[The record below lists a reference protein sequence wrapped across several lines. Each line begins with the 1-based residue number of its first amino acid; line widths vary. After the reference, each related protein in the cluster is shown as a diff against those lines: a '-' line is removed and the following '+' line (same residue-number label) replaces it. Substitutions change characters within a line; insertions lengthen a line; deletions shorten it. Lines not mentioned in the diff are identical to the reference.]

1 MGWLFQAGTGR
12 KQASKKIQKTAFFLE
27 EMFCRVLFAS
37 VRTVTGLI
45 EDAAY
50 SDTLIIFI
58 DEGDL
63 GLSDARLSLAVA
75 LSGRHAVHRGMAYT
89 VTA

>member
-1 MGWLFQAGTGR
+1 
-12 KQASKKIQKTAFFLE
+12 
-27 EMFCRVLFAS
+27 MFCRVLFAS

>member
-1 MGWLFQAGTGR
+1 
-12 KQASKKIQKTAFFLE
+12 
-27 EMFCRVLFAS
+27 MFCRVLFAS
-37 VRTVTGLI
+37 VRAVTGLI

-50 SDTLIIFI
+50 SNTLIIFI

-75 LSGRHAVHRGMAYT
+75 LSGRHAAHRGCPIRSRRKMNVRQWEAENE
-89 VTA
+89 ALDASSGARA